1 MSYEGRDFFVQT
13 FVFLSLLGTYYLFI
27 YLFVLLIKVLY
38 LFLLILFFF
47 MFIMH
52 VIPVSIYAD
61 GVGINE
67 FN

>member
-38 LFLLILFFF
+38 LFLLILIFFY
-47 MFIMH
+47 
-52 VIPVSIYAD
+52 V
-61 GVGINE
+61 
-67 FN
+67 

>member
-38 LFLLILFFF
+38 LFLLIL
-47 MFIMH
+47 I
-52 VIPVSIYAD
+52 
-61 GVGINE
+61 
-67 FN
+67 FNVYNACNSSFNLC

>member
-1 MSYEGRDFFVQT
+1 MREGTSLYRHLSFS
-13 FVFLSLLGTYYLFI
+13 VFLAHTI

-38 LFLLILFFF
+38 LFLLILIFFF